1 MTTEGTATGHVCRGI
16 DKVRNEGE
24 ERKVW
29 CLACGLCQFPRRNCR
44 RCGAVLPAP
53 DPLPAETV
61 AAAEPKVIRERV
73 QVACPRCGLFAEEAQ
88 LPTLREAERLLIQ
101 EAMRRAHGQ
110 PSEASRLLGIGRTTL
125 YRRLHPRKG
134 RVKSA

>member
-1 MTTEGTATGHVCRGI
+1 MRTEGTATGHVCRSI
-16 DKVRNEGE
+16 EKVSSEGE

-44 RCGAVLPAP
+44 RCGAVLPMA
-53 DPLPAETV
+53 DPAPAEAV
-61 AAAEPKVIRERV
+61 PAEQKVIRERV
-73 QVACPRCGLFAEEAQ
+73 EVACPRCGLFAEEAK
-88 LPTLREAERLLIQ
+88 LPTLREAERLLIE

-125 YRRLHPRKG
+125 YRRLHPRKARG
-134 RVKSA
+134 